1 MSSATPGRRNRPFR
15 FVADT
20 SLHRTAFLV
29 IASAHLVLGISSAVA
44 EQVGFKTSKPNIVLL
59 LADDFGYGDAPC
71 YNAGAKVPM
80 PNIDRLA
87 AEGMKFTDAHSGS
100 SVCTPTRY
108 GLLTGRYAWR
118 TRLQRGVFYSY
129 DAPLIAADRLTVP
142 GLLKQHGYHTA
153 CIGKWHLGWDWP
165 LPKPAKEGDLPD
177 FTQPIAGG
185 PTTRGFDVYFGTHV
199 PNQAPYIF
207 IDQDRTV
214 GQPTATIARDPVQ
227 LVGRGG
233 PALPGWD
240 FTAILP
246 TITERA
252 VKYVDERA
260 AAKQPFFLYVPLTTP
275 HEPISP
281 SKKFQGRSG
290 INPLADLM
298 LETDW
303 SVGEVLAALDRNQL
317 TDDTLVIFTADNG
330 HATYTGLQPL
340 LDAGHRPSGPLRGYK
355 TDIYEGGHRVP
366 MLARWPGRIAA
377 KSQCDAVICHT
388 HLLATCAELLGAKL
402 PVDAGEDSASILPLL
417 RGEAKDESPFEAIVN
432 HAASGRFAVRRGKWK
447 LIFPDAPKGV
457 GGGTTAAAGSQALEL
472 YDLAADLGE
481 TTNVAEQ
488 NPAVVADLTKLLN
501 RLVADGRSTPGA
513 PQQNDVAVDIWK
525 RTASK
530 TGGVE

>member
-1 MSSATPGRRNRPFR
+1 
-15 FVADT
+15 
-20 SLHRTAFLV
+20 V
-29 IASAHLVLGISSAVA
+29 ICPTFAGPLGNKPN
-44 EQVGFKTSKPNIVLL
+44 QPNIVVI

-71 YNAGAKVPM
+71 YNSDGKVPM

-142 GLLKQHGYHTA
+142 GLLKQRGYHTA

-165 LPKPAKEGDLPD
+165 LPKNAREGATPD

-214 GQPTATIARDPVQ
+214 GQPTATIERDPVQ

-233 PALPGWD
+233 PGLPGWKFED
-240 FTAILP
+240 ILP
-246 TITERA
+246 TITARA
-252 VKYVDERA
+252 VKYVDDRA
-260 AAKQPFFLYVPLTTP
+260 AAKQPFFLYFPLTTP

-281 SKKFQGRSG
+281 SKKFQGKSG

-298 LETDW
+298 METDW
-303 SVGEVLAALDRNQL
+303 AVGEVLAALDRHGL
-317 TDDTLVIFTADNG
+317 TNDTLVFFIADNG

-340 LDAGHRPSGPLRGYK
+340 LDAGHKPSGPLRGYK

-366 MLARWPGRIAA
+366 CLVRWPGRIAA
-377 KSQCDAVICHT
+377 KSECDATICHT

-402 PVDAGEDSASILPLL
+402 PADSGEDSASILPLL
-417 RGEAKDESPFEAIVN
+417 RGQTPSASPQEAIVN

-457 GGGTTAAAGSQALEL
+457 GGGNSTDGPQELEL
-472 YDLAADLGE
+472 FDLVADLGE
-481 TTNVAEQ
+481 TANVAKE
-488 NPAVVADLTKLLN
+488 NPEVVVELTRLLE

-513 PQQNDVAVDIWK
+513 PQKNDVEVDIWK
-525 RTASK
+525 RAK
-530 TGGVE
+530 K

>member
-1 MSSATPGRRNRPFR
+1 MPAQPQPSKRSNALSNRRRLLQRLATLII
-15 FVADT
+15 VALGL
-20 SLHRTAFLV
+20 SQAGCPAF
-29 IASAHLVLGISSAVA
+29 A
-44 EQVGFKTSKPNIVLL
+44 ENLEEKPRKPNIVLI

-71 YNAGAKVPM
+71 YNPAAKVPM

-129 DAPLIAADRLTVP
+129 DTPLIAADRLTVP
-142 GLLKQHGYHTA
+142 SLLKQHGYHTA

-165 LPKPAKEGDLPD
+165 MRGRAKEGGVPD

-214 GQPTATIARDPVQ
+214 GQPTATIERDPVQ
-227 LVGRGG
+227 ITGRGG

-246 TITERA
+246 TIAARA

-260 AAKQPFFLYVPLTTP
+260 ASPQPFFLYFPLTTP

-281 SKKFQGRSG
+281 SKKFQGKSG

-298 LETDW
+298 METDW
-303 SVGEVLAALDRNQL
+303 AVGEVLAALDRHKL
-317 TDDTLVIFTADNG
+317 ADDTLVIFTTDNG
-330 HATYTGLQPL
+330 HATYTGLKPL
-340 LDAGHRPSGPLRGYK
+340 LDAGHQPSGPFRGYK

-366 MLARWPGRIAA
+366 MLARWPGQIAA
-377 KSQCDAVICHT
+377 KSQSDALICHT
-388 HLLATCAELLGAKL
+388 HLLATCAELVGAKL
-402 PVDAGEDSASILPLL
+402 PADAGEDSASILRLL
-417 RGEAKDESPFEAIVN
+417 RGETPDEPPYEAIVN
-432 HAASGRFAVRRGKWK
+432 HAASGRFAVRRGRWK

-457 GGGTTAAAGSQALEL
+457 GGGTDAAAGSQPLEL
-472 YDLAADLGE
+472 YDLAADVGE
-481 TTNVAEQ
+481 TTNVAQ
-488 NPAVVADLTKLLN
+488 KNPEVVAELTKLLE
-501 RLVADGRSTPGA
+501 RLVADGRSTPGT
-513 PQQNDVAVDIWK
+513 PQKNDVEVDIWK
-525 RTASK
+525 RAK
-530 TGGVE
+530 N